1 MDRFYFSFILSLFY
15 FVVKFLEMR
24 YIKKEV
30 LPIKILLKDSIIVLL
45 TSFVSFYIIEQIED
59 LPIIGKNTSSIKKNI
74 PVFTDGPEF

>member
-45 TSFVSFYIIEQIED
+45 TSFVSF
-59 LPIIGKNTSSIKKNI
+59 
-74 PVFTDGPEF
+74 